1 MFKKLKKN
9 SNLKKRKWIRIFCI
23 SLTGIT
29 VAGSIATIVT
39 TTSNNNGNNYTFDMS
54 KNTNSTQ
61 NESSLHQY
69 HQVVKVINDFIKHA
83 KLNQNSINFESQFN
97 QEINQMVSS
106 KAYLSSLLK
115 HSINDNQYNELCTLA
130 KELKKQYSP
139 NVSLTKNL
147 MSISEIKKIQRNIS
161 NDFINLNS
169 NLMSFSSTKENSERT
184 IWNVMGDLQ
193 SLSTQLTTQKN
204 ALSGTGTGVAIFLG
218 FLSFVDLG
226 TTAAIAIAVADVF
239 AFICNGLGSAINTIN
254 NSLTNIREIVN
265 ENYNSLNTASTLNQT
280 AQGINACI
288 NSLQSAKSKLQNDTW
303 IIGVNKAINQLNT
316 AINELQNAYRELTN
330 EINQLD

>member
-1 MFKKLKKN
+1 MN
-9 SNLKKRKWIRIFCI
+9 
-23 SLTGIT
+23 
-29 VAGSIATIVT
+29 
-39 TTSNNNGNNYTFDMS
+39 
-54 KNTNSTQ
+54 
-61 NESSLHQY
+61 
-69 HQVVKVINDFIKHA
+69 
-83 KLNQNSINFESQFN
+83 
-97 QEINQMVSS
+97 
-106 KAYLSSLLK
+106 
-115 HSINDNQYNELCTLA
+115 
-130 KELKKQYSP
+130 
-139 NVSLTKNL
+139 
-147 MSISEIKKIQRNIS
+147 
-161 NDFINLNS
+161 
-169 NLMSFSSTKENSERT
+169 
-184 IWNVMGDLQ
+184 DLQ

-265 ENYNSLNTASTLNQT
+265 ENYNFLDTASTLNQT

-316 AINELQNAYRELTN
+316 AINQLQNAYRELTN